1 MQQLV
6 PLNEGKNN
14 PKCSASPPFNSDF
27 FTLTG
32 LVLHLQLE
40 RVVKSAWSKYEIAI
54 IRKVLLGWPAQV
66 SLMINSAGYHTEHLL

>member
-1 MQQLV
+1 MKEKTIRSV
-6 PLNEGKNN
+6 PRARHLTVI
-14 PKCSASPPFNSDF
+14 

>member
-1 MQQLV
+1 MKEKTIRSV
-6 PLNEGKNN
+6 PRARHLTVI
-14 PKCSASPPFNSDF
+14 F

-66 SLMINSAGYHTEHLL
+66 SLMINSAGYHIEHLL